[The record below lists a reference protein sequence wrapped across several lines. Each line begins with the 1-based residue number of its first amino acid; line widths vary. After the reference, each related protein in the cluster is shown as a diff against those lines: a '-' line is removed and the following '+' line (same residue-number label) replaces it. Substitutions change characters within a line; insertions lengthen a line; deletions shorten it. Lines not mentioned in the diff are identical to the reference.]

1 MSIVRYN
8 PLNIARE
15 IESFLEDD
23 PFAWP
28 SRFIG
33 SDFDLPERF
42 LSSFSD
48 YSPRAVL
55 AHRHDPAVNIY
66 ETDKEWIYMVELPGV
81 KESDIKLECDG
92 GYLRMS
98 AERKFESSE
107 EGKGY
112 HVRELCE
119 GKFERYFKLHDGSYI
134 EGIKGTLKDG
144 ILKIMVPKGEKAK
157 SKLIDITAE

>member
-1 MSIVRYN
+1 MSIVKYD
-8 PLNIARE
+8 PINITRE
-15 IESFLEDD
+15 LESLFDD
-23 PFAWP
+23 DFSMWP
-28 SRFIG
+28 SRFFG
-33 SDFDLPERF
+33 SDFDLPERY

-48 YSPRAVL
+48 YSPRTVL

-66 ETDKEWIYMVELPGV
+66 ETDSEWIYMVELPGV

-92 GYLRMS
+92 GYLKMS
-98 AERKFESSE
+98 AERKFESH
-107 EGKGY
+107 EGWKGY

-119 GKFERYFKLHDGSYI
+119 GKFERYFKLHDGSNI
-134 EGIKGTLKDG
+134 EGIKGTLKEG